1 MTSLADMLASYETRD
16 KTLLA
21 AFETVAEMLSR
32 SAHVEQLDVL
42 IIDFEAAPPELVA
55 KHQAFTPN
63 CMAIHSEQL
72 VLVNQ
77 AFVHETEI
85 AVRAFALAGS
95 VLATPYLQ
103 REDQIFGLIERV
115 AADRD
120 TCLAQMR
127 ALADAPTIEAQRRRE
142 LSMALFFYI
151 SHEIG
156 HLLEHQ
162 DRHAFGRFIDPN
174 AELETRL
181 AAATAKFSRHVDEL
195 RNFGFDLS
203 DFAPMMTVGS
213 EVRQRAD
220 EVLAQLP
227 SHQHVNQDVFFAAE
241 VSADKWAESM
251 LVECLPGSPPSEA
264 DPRAAYVVAT
274 RALFAAAMFSW
285 FQDLLTFLHKSDDFS
300 GSAPDIGTLIVSL
313 MRDRQQYVRASSLF
327 GEAHRFTLLRAN
339 LAIETILRANT
350 TYFDQPEDQRT
361 IWYGGPDPRKRDEAD
376 ALQRYWMLCI
386 LMDTAVKIA
395 TIGASTAWML
405 VKDKER
411 GTPQLFMMQ
420 FFPLAV
426 ELQRLRQLR

>member
-1 MTSLADMLASYETRD
+1 MTSLAEMLAAYTTRD
-16 KTLLA
+16 ETLLA
-21 AFETVAEMLSR
+21 ALEAVGEMLSR
-32 SAHVEQLDVL
+32 SDHIDQLDIL
-42 IIDFEAAPPELVA
+42 IIDFEAAPAELVA
-55 KHQAFTPN
+55 KHDAFTPN
-63 CMAIHSEQL
+63 CMAIRPEQL
-72 VLVNQ
+72 VIVNQ

-103 REDQIFGLIERV
+103 REEQIFGLVERV

-127 ALADAPTIEAQRRRE
+127 ALADAPAIEAQRRRE
-142 LSMALFFYI
+142 LSMALLFYI
-151 SHEIG
+151 THEIG
-156 HLLEHQ
+156 HLLEGQ
-162 DRHAFGRFIDPN
+162 DRHAFGRFIDPS
-174 AELETRL
+174 AELETQL

-227 SHQHVNQDVFFAAE
+227 SHERINQDIYFAAE

-251 LVECLPGSPPSEA
+251 VIECLAGSPPSEA
-264 DPRAAYVVAT
+264 DPREPYVVAT
-274 RALFAAAMFSW
+274 RALFAAAIFSW
-285 FQDLLTFLHKSDDFS
+285 FQDLLTFLQKSDDFS
-300 GSAPDIGTLIVSL
+300 DSAPDIATLVVSL
-313 MRDRQQYVRASSLF
+313 MRDRHQYVRASSLF

-339 LAIETILRANT
+339 LAIEAILRANT
-350 TYFDQPEDQRT
+350 TYFDQPGGQRT
-361 IWYGGPDPRKRDEAD
+361 IWYAGPDPRKRDEAD
-376 ALQRYWMLCI
+376 ALQRYCLLCI

-395 TIGASTAWML
+395 TMGASTAWML

-420 FFPLAV
+420 FSPLAA